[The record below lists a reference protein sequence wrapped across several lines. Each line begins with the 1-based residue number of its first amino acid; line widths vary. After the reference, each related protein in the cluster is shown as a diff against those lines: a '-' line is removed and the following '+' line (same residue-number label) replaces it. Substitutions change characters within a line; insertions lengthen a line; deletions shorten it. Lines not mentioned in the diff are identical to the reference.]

1 MAELI
6 QLNSREEWLEARKG
20 IGGSDAASIVGMNP
34 WRDNV
39 ELWEEKTGR
48 RQQEDISDKPAV
60 KYGTEAEEHLRE
72 LFRLDNPQYKVDYI
86 DNNMWINKDMPW
98 AHASL
103 DGWLTDQDGRKGI
116 LEIKTTTIQRG
127 SQKEKWQD
135 QIPQNYY
142 IQILHYFLVTGFDF
156 AILKAQL
163 KFEIENDLFI
173 QTKQYKIERAEV
185 EPDLDFLLESEKE
198 FAELIKQDK
207 RPALILPEV

>member
-48 RQQEDISDKPAV
+48 RQQEDISDRPAV

-72 LFRLDNPQYKVDYI
+72 LFRLDNPQYKVEYI
-86 DNNMWINKDMPW
+86 ENNMWKNKDMPW

-163 KFEIENDLFI
+163 KFELNEGLYI

-185 EPDLDFLLESEKE
+185 EPDLDFLLEAEKE

-207 RPALILPEV
+207 KPALILPEI